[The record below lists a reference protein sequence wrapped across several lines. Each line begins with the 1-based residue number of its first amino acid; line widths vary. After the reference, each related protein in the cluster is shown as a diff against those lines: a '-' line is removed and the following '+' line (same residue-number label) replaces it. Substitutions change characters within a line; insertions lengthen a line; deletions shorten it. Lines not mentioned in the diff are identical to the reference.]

1 MQVQTNPVI
10 IQKKKNKKNILVVVL
25 TTIILF
31 MGCVNFWSVEKRNS
45 MPFFENTRPMVIA
58 HQGGEDLAPS
68 NTMVAFQQAVDMGVD
83 ALEFDIHI
91 TKDGELVTIHDP
103 TVDRTTEGVG
113 KVADMT
119 LEQIQKLDA
128 GYQFQDLDGNF
139 SFRGKG
145 VYIPTVEEVFSTYP
159 NMKMVM
165 EIKDDNPR
173 EKIEEIAAKLWKLIE
188 THKLQDKVL
197 IAAFDQSIVDTFNS
211 YSKGK
216 VAIAGGKQEIKKFV
230 VYHTL
235 FLRNLY
241 QPKVDA
247 IEIPTKESIFD
258 LTEKRLIDGAHR
270 RGMDVHY
277 WTIDDKAQMKQ
288 LIEKGAD
295 GIITNRPDLMLQL
308 LDEMGY

>member
-1 MQVQTNPVI
+1 MQGQTNPVI
-10 IQKKKNKKNILVVVL
+10 IQKKTNKKIIMVGILL
-25 TTIILF
+25 FIILF
-31 MGCVNFWSVEKRNS
+31 MGIVNFWPVEKRAS
-45 MPFFENTRPMVIA
+45 KAFFENNRPMVIA
-58 HQGGEDLAPS
+58 HQGGEDLAPT
-68 NTMVAFQQAVDMGVD
+68 NTMVAFQQAVNMGVD

-113 KVADMT
+113 KVSEMT

-139 SFRGKG
+139 SYRGKG
-145 VYIPTVEEVFSTYP
+145 VYIPTVEEVFSTFP

-165 EIKDDNPR
+165 EIKNDNPSER
-173 EKIEEIAAKLWKLIE
+173 IDEIAAKLWKLIE
-188 THKLQDKVL
+188 IHKLQDKVL
-197 IAAFDQSIVDTFNS
+197 IAAFDQTIIDTFNS

-216 VAIAGGKQEIKKFV
+216 VALAGGKQEIKKFV

-247 IEIPTKESIFD
+247 IEVPVKESIFD
-258 LTEKRLIDGAHR
+258 LTKKNLIDGAHR

-277 WTIDDKAQMKQ
+277 WTIDDKDQMKQ
-288 LIEKGAD
+288 LIKNGAD

-308 LDEMGY
+308 LNEMGY